1 MACISLLGNS
11 LLLAFFFR
19 LWDGV
24 ADDMFSLSA
33 GLQKTQTGVPSASLL
48 SLDSFI
54 GCFQDCLCFVFY
66 ILFVVSCSVSFPT
79 I

>member
-1 MACISLLGNS
+1 
-11 LLLAFFFR
+11 
-19 LWDGV
+19 
-24 ADDMFSLSA
+24 MFSLSA